1 MRLENNLYRVE
12 RRHDDA
18 GVVSFDICLNAD
30 SFIYKAHFPGEPVTP
45 GVCIVQISA
54 ELLEKCL
61 GYNLL
66 IVCLKNVKFLAVIK
80 PADTPSVTYTVSK
93 VKSEDSIVKAQIE
106 VSSSG
111 VVLAKVSL
119 EAKKKLS

>member
-1 MRLENNLYRVE
+1 M
-12 RRHDDA
+12 
-18 GVVSFDICLNAD
+18 
-30 SFIYKAHFPGEPVTP
+30 
-45 GVCIVQISA
+45 QISA

-66 IVCLKNVKFLAVIK
+66 IVRLKNVKFLAVIK
-80 PADTPSVTYTVSK
+80 PADTPLVTYTVSK

-106 VSSSG
+106 VSSSR